1 MANLP
6 VLSFGGTQNPAD
18 VINFQYQLMKVING
32 LQPPFLSS
40 LPPQLPPTQLAL
52 PLPPPPV
59 PRSATLSPT
68 QPWTSQTF
76 LSSHSAG
83 RSPDRVYTHTAKPP
97 YSYIALIAMA
107 ISNSPKGRLT
117 LSEICA
123 FISSRFPYY
132 RERYPN
138 WQNSIRHNLSLNDCF
153 VKVPRGTEGSGKGN
167 YWTLDPD
174 SKNMFEDGSF
184 LRRRKRYKRA
194 TSRETHPPSSRKFPQ
209 EELGDS
215 QFSGQST
222 RGIFSIDCIM
232 RSPEKG

>member
-6 VLSFGGTQNPAD
+6 VLSFGGPQSSAD
-18 VINFQYQLMKVING
+18 VANFHYQLMEIFNR
-32 LQPPFLSS
+32 LSPSFLPS

-59 PRSATLSPT
+59 LRSTSLPST
-68 QPWTSQTF
+68 QPWTSPSF
-76 LSSHSAG
+76 PPHSAG
-83 RSPDRVYTHTAKPP
+83 RSPDRAYTHTTKPP

-132 RERYPN
+132 RERYPS

-184 LRRRKRYKRA
+184 LRRRKRYKRV
-194 TSRETHPPSSRKFPQ
+194 TPRETHPPSPKNSPH
-209 EELGDS
+209 EEMDGS
-215 QFSGQST
+215 QHSGHST
-222 RGIFSIDCIM
+222 RGVFSIDRIM
-232 RSPEKG
+232 RNPEKR

>member
-1 MANLP
+1 MEIFNRLP
-6 VLSFGGTQNPAD
+6 
-18 VINFQYQLMKVING
+18 
-32 LQPPFLSS
+32 PPFLPS
-40 LPPQLPPTQLAL
+40 LSPQLPPTQLAL

-59 PRSATLSPT
+59 LRPSPLSST
-68 QPWTSQTF
+68 QLWTSQSSP
-76 LSSHSAG
+76 SSHSAG
-83 RSPDRVYTHTAKPP
+83 PSPERAYAHTTKPP

-107 ISNSPKGRLT
+107 IANSPKGRLT
-117 LSEICA
+117 LSEICS

-132 RERYPN
+132 RERYPS

-153 VKVPRGTEGSGKGN
+153 VKVPRGAEGTGKGN

-194 TSRETHPPSSRKFPQ
+194 MPREPHLPPPRHSSQ
-209 EELGDS
+209 EELDHS
-215 QFSGQST
+215 HNSGQST
-222 RGIFSIDCIM
+222 RGVFSIDRIM

>member
-6 VLSFGGTQNPAD
+6 MLSFGGPQSSAD
-18 VINFQYQLMKVING
+18 VINFRYQLMEIFNR
-32 LQPPFLSS
+32 LPPPFLPS
-40 LPPQLPPTQLAL
+40 LSPQLPPTQLAP

-59 PRSATLSPT
+59 LRPATLAST
-68 QPWTSQTF
+68 QSWTSQSF
-76 LSSHSAG
+76 PPLQSVG
-83 RSPDRVYTHTAKPP
+83 RSLDRVYTYTTKPP

-107 ISNSPKGRLT
+107 ITNSPKGRLT

-132 RERYPN
+132 RERYPS

-194 TSRETHPPSSRKFPQ
+194 TPKEPHPLPSRHSPKE
-209 EELGDS
+209 DS
-215 QFSGQST
+215 NGSQYSGQST
-222 RGIFSIDCIM
+222 RGVFSIDRIM
-232 RSPEKG
+232 RNPEKG

>member
-6 VLSFGGTQNPAD
+6 VLSFGGSQSPAD
-18 VINFQYQLMKVING
+18 VINLHCQLMEIFNR
-32 LQPPFLSS
+32 
-40 LPPQLPPTQLAL
+40 LPPTLLPSLAPQSPSTQLAL
-52 PLPPPPV
+52 PLPPPSV
-59 PRSATLSPT
+59 PRPATMSST
-68 QPWTSQTF
+68 HPWTSQSSP
-76 LSSHSAG
+76 SSHSAG
-83 RSPDRVYTHTAKPP
+83 PSPERVYAHTAKPP

-107 ISNSPKGRLT
+107 IANSPSGRLT

-132 RERYPN
+132 RERYPS

-194 TSRETHPPSSRKFPQ
+194 TPKETHSPSP
-209 EELGDS
+209 
-215 QFSGQST
+215 SGST
-222 RGIFSIDCIM
+222 QRESNGPHYSGKSARDVFSIDRIM
-232 RSPEKG
+232 RNSEKG